1 MYAIQIQSIDISP
14 IGVLCIY
21 CCIDYGRQLTKAVL
35 RKSTL
40 DTLVGK
46 EEEDAETAVSAI
58 MLDETQKIIGEFL
71 EALKR
76 KKQLRDYNVKL
87 S

>member
-1 MYAIQIQSIDISP
+1 
-14 IGVLCIY
+14 
-21 CCIDYGRQLTKAVL
+21 VL